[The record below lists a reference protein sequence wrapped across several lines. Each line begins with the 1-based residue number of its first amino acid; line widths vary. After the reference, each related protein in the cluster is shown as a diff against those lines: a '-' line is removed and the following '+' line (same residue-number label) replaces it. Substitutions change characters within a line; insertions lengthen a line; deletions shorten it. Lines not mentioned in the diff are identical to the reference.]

1 MENKPKNK
9 EDIYM
14 LKQIKSF
21 RITEVEP
28 KLLDSFYKV
37 MISIRDLYAT
47 TPQPVVQV
55 SVIQNQEEGISVELT
70 TLGKQAEF
78 NDLCKVYENLFD
90 TLDQIS

>member
-1 MENKPKNK
+1 
-9 EDIYM
+9 M
-14 LKQIKSF
+14 LKQTKSF

-37 MISIRDLYAT
+37 MISIRELYAT

-55 SVIQNQEEGISVELT
+55 SVIKNQEEGISVELT

-78 NDLCKVYENLFD
+78 NDLCEVYENLFD

>member
-1 MENKPKNK
+1 
-9 EDIYM
+9 M

-37 MISIRDLYAT
+37 MISIRELYAT

-55 SVIQNQEEGISVELT
+55 SVIKNQEEGISVELT
-70 TLGKQAEF
+70 TYGKQAEF
-78 NDLCKVYENLFD
+78 NELCVAYEHLFD
-90 TLDQIS
+90 TLEQIS

>member
-1 MENKPKNK
+1 
-9 EDIYM
+9 M

-55 SVIQNQEEGISVELT
+55 SVIKNQEEGVSVELAT
-70 TLGKQAEF
+70 YGKQAEF
-78 NDLCKVYENLFD
+78 NELCVTYEHLFD
-90 TLDQIS
+90 TLEQIS

>member
-1 MENKPKNK
+1 
-9 EDIYM
+9 M

-55 SVIQNQEEGISVELT
+55 SVIKNHGISVELAT
-70 TLGKQAEF
+70 YGKQAEF
-78 NDLCKVYENLFD
+78 KELCAAYEHLFD
-90 TLDQIS
+90 TLEQIS

>member
-1 MENKPKNK
+1 
-9 EDIYM
+9 M

-55 SVIQNQEEGISVELT
+55 SVIKNQEKGISVELAT
-70 TLGKQAEF
+70 FGKQVEF
-78 NDLCKVYENLFD
+78 DELCEAYEHLFD
-90 TLDQIS
+90 TLEQIS

>member
-1 MENKPKNK
+1 
-9 EDIYM
+9 M

-37 MISIRDLYAT
+37 MISIRELYAT

-55 SVIQNQEEGISVELT
+55 SVIKNQEEGISVELAT
-70 TLGKQAEF
+70 YGKQAEF
-78 NDLCKVYENLFD
+78 NELCVVYEHLFD
-90 TLDQIS
+90 TLEQIS